1 MTKQG
6 DAGAGAVAVWTRAL
20 DATRPGAT
28 RALVLSALS
37 TAHRLC
43 GDADETRETSL
54 ESWRE
59 ARACGDRTALRVAL
73 ANRSCAL
80 WDSPDV
86 ATRVAVADEMLRL
99 TDQWGHDTAE
109 LDARSLL
116 VLPLLAAGRIEEFDA
131 QVTAVRDL
139 AVRQRRRF
147 SIAQSLQWVALRAL
161 MRGDF
166 DGAVAAADEALD
178 LSGGAPN
185 FTAGHFALQLCVGR
199 LRDADRA
206 VEPWLAGLAE
216 REPAGLTVWKAAVA
230 AAHANAGNVAA
241 ALALIRGADV
251 RESERLSWNRVVTLA
266 LLAEVAQSA
275 GDVRLARSL
284 EPLLLPYSGS
294 LVVVASGTSCEGAVD
309 RYLALLHVALGD
321 RERARSDLERAI
333 ALERR
338 ADGTALAARSERELH
353 RLGA

>member
-1 MTKQG
+1 MARR
-6 DAGAGAVAVWTRAL
+6 AG
-20 DATRPGAT
+20 
-28 RALVLSALS
+28 
-37 TAHRLC
+37 
-43 GDADETRETSL
+43 
-54 ESWRE
+54 
-59 ARACGDRTALRVAL
+59 
-73 ANRSCAL
+73 
-80 WDSPDV
+80 
-86 ATRVAVADEMLRL
+86 
-99 TDQWGHDTAE
+99 
-109 LDARSLL
+109 
-116 VLPLLAAGRIEEFDA
+116 
-131 QVTAVRDL
+131 
-139 AVRQRRRF
+139 
-147 SIAQSLQWVALRAL
+147 
-161 MRGDF
+161 
-166 DGAVAAADEALD
+166 
-178 LSGGAPN
+178 
-185 FTAGHFALQLCVGR
+185 
-199 LRDADRA
+199 
-206 VEPWLAGLAE
+206 E

-338 ADGTALAARSERELH
+338 ADGTTLAARSERELH